1 MGPGT
6 STIREAIAAYANV
19 YISERSK

>member
-6 STIREAIAAYANV
+6 STIHEAIAAYANV